1 MFRIA
6 LPILGVTSSA
16 TAEQFYCGQLG
27 FRRKYAYR
35 PDPAQLDPCWLG
47 VIRDGAHI
55 VLSSFEGD
63 GPPGARGIQI
73 YVDDAAALRREFE
86 AAGVPNI
93 GKLWDQSWGNLEF
106 SVKDPDGN
114 GICFAQDKNP

>member
-35 PDPAQLDPCWLG
+35 PDPAQPDPCWLG

-63 GPPGARGIQI
+63 GPPGTRGIQI
-73 YVDDAAALRREFE
+73 YVDDAAALRGEFQ
-86 AAGVPNI
+86 AAGVPDV
-93 GKLWDQSWGNLEF
+93 GRLWDQSWGNLEF
-106 SVKDPDGN
+106 NIKDPDGN
-114 GICFAQDKNP
+114 KLCFAQDKDP

>member
-6 LPILGVTSSA
+6 LPILGVASSV
-16 TAEQFYCGQLG
+16 TAEEFYCGRLG

-35 PDPAQLDPCWLG
+35 PDPAKPDPCWLG
-47 VIRDGAHI
+47 VVRDGAHI

-63 GPPGARGIQI
+63 GPPGTRATQI
-73 YVDDAAALRREFE
+73 YVDDAAALRREFL
-86 AAGVPNI
+86 AAGVPDVSQ
-93 GKLWDQSWGNLEF
+93 LWDQSWGNLEF

-114 GICFAQDKNP
+114 ALGFAQDKNP